1 MAYYKAKQAKAISSR
16 PNSEPCHSRDLCRNV
31 MKPAKSRKQKSPRSV
46 MATRRNPKGFTD
58 QERVAI
64 RERLQ
69 ELKADARPR
78 RSRDNAAR
86 W

>member
-1 MAYYKAKQAKAISSR
+1 
-16 PNSEPCHSRDLCRNV
+16 
-31 MKPAKSRKQKSPRSV
+31 

-69 ELKADARPR
+69 ELKADARPG